1 MDKCSGVVAPTET
14 FDQDDVGA
22 STELLAQ
29 WLTDLTGH
37 LVNWRTVITV
47 AEVLP
52 VAGSVFAATDAI
64 GDIISLVQGTP
75 EYRADLF
82 NWVGLGINLFAIA
95 PIPGMSPARK
105 VMRPVLKSARASSKD
120 GMAQALLIAMENAL
134 ADVCRGDLENFV
146 KEIDRQLQ
154 TILASFAQKV
164 VDICQFLADLIR
176 SAADGTVKSTALTVI
191 FPGLRL
197 VAEASDYAKRKTG
210 YGLSRDQLGLG
221 PDPKLLALLEP
232 IALSLESLGRMA
244 GNKIAQIG
252 SKATPGS
259 LAAILDALKLA
270 LSKRKPVVMRANVN
284 ADGRVTQVRRVHPQN
299 GTEAAPRQRPARA
312 DPNCRKAGVAGGTGC
327 SISFALGS
335 ETISHTDFALPG
347 AFPINWNRTYRSTLG
362 AYDHSPFG
370 ARWITPFSSRF
381 DLAGDTLV
389 YHGIDGRS
397 QHYPLPD
404 VSKHHHDPIE
414 NLWVGRPEADKL
426 VLARGHVMHE
436 VYVRDG
442 DQFRLE
448 LISQQGGARIAL
460 FYEHRHA
467 DRSVLSDLVTY
478 QYETAHQ
485 HIHTQLDDHGRI
497 VALWLMRDGQPERQV
512 AGYEFDA
519 QGDLC
524 SARDETGAQ
533 WTYQYAHHLITRYT
547 DRTGR
552 GMNLEWVGEGSDA
565 KAIREWADDGSLDTR
580 LNWDPDIRLTCVT
593 DANGNQTRHFYDSL
607 GYTYRIIHPNG
618 DEEWLYRDRDKNV
631 TQHVHPDGT
640 ADHYVYDNR
649 GNLLQHTR
657 PDYTTVHHA
666 YDDLDQR
673 FKTRDAEGGLW
684 KYDYDQRGNI
694 IETQDPLENKTL
706 YTYNSDNLPIAI
718 TDANGGEKKLAY
730 NPDGQLTSYTD
741 CSGKTTQ
748 WKYNALGQLAKL
760 INAAGE
766 VTEYQYEAGQLVLL
780 IHPDKTTERFE
791 RDAEG
796 RLLSHTDALY
806 RRTAWTYN
814 EAGLIH
820 QRHNANDTTLT
831 YHWDKLGQL
840 VRLRNE
846 NNSEASFKYDPVG
859 RLLKETGFDKET
871 THYLYDNGSNLPT
884 RRVDGDR
891 TTHFE
896 YDPMGRLIQRKAA
909 RRGGDKW
916 EVETFAY
923 DGNGNLLAAN
933 NEACR
938 LQWFYDAAGNNT
950 REHQW
955 LDYLVKPQVA
965 VFRHEYDT
973 LNQRIATTRPDGH
986 RVSWLTYGS
995 GHLLALKLDDQELI
1009 SYERDDLHREIGR
1022 VQGNGLVQ
1030 RQTWSP
1036 NGQLLEQT
1044 LARQGESRRIAARS
1058 YRYDEAGQLCHI
1070 DDLNRGD
1077 LHYRYDPVGR
1087 LLEASRNYEKETFA
1101 FDPASN
1107 LLDPEAPPN
1116 PNPHSPHKLMDN
1128 VLRSYCGTQYRYD
1141 ERGNLQERIENGKT
1155 GKFTW
1160 DLYDRLRRYEDER
1173 LVVEFGYDAL
1183 GRRVYKD
1190 SRSKYRK
1197 RIQAGPVWNE
1207 NARRALDEKL
1217 GCDLTLFIW
1226 DGDTLAFEQRGR
1238 DGKGRTTH
1246 YVFEPGTFVPV
1257 AQGVMNH
1264 IEEML
1269 HQPAYSFPYDI
1280 DRDPVWQRKPMPKPF
1295 DALSWYQCDHLGT
1308 AMELTSNDGNVQWHG
1323 AYKAWGHTSQKQP
1336 DAELLQNCNSL
1347 HFQGQYFDSETG
1359 LHYNRHRYY
1368 DSRLGRFIG
1377 KDPIGFLGGIN
1388 IYMYAPNPTE
1398 WVDPLGLARKCQL
1411 GTYESL
1417 TNLDANRGDQLDAH
1431 EFIRHEALEQIGMTP
1446 EGKRSRNN
1454 PSIAIPRPMHIDA
1467 HRAESRLASF
1477 HLGLG
1482 RDEFQIG
1489 SNGKPSKR
1497 QMDIW
1502 QGALRA
1508 SGVPASRVRVL
1519 RNNAQQFLDCNCF
1532 CP

>member
-1 MDKCSGVVAPTET
+1 MLRRRRPTET

-154 TILASFAQKV
+154 TILAGFAQKV
-164 VDICQFLADLIR
+164 VDICQFFADLIR

-244 GNKIAQIG
+244 GNKIAQTG
-252 SKATPGS
+252 NKATPGS

-347 AFPINWNRTYRSTLG
+347 VFPINWNRTYRSTLG

-448 LISQQGGARIAL
+448 LISHQGGARIAL

-524 SARDETGAQ
+524 SARDEHGAQ

-552 GMNLEWVGEGSDA
+552 GMNLEWVGGGSDA

-580 LNWDPDIRLTCVT
+580 LNWDPDIRLTRVT

-631 TQHVHPDGT
+631 TQHVHTDGT

-684 KYDYDQRGNI
+684 KYDHDQRGNI

-730 NPDGQLTSYTD
+730 NPD
-741 CSGKTTQ
+741 
-748 WKYNALGQLAKL
+748 
-760 INAAGE
+760 
-766 VTEYQYEAGQLVLL
+766 
-780 IHPDKTTERFE
+780 
-791 RDAEG
+791 
-796 RLLSHTDALY
+796 
-806 RRTAWTYN
+806 
-814 EAGLIH
+814 
-820 QRHNANDTTLT
+820 
-831 YHWDKLGQL
+831 
-840 VRLRNE
+840 
-846 NNSEASFKYDPVG
+846 
-859 RLLKETGFDKET
+859 
-871 THYLYDNGSNLPT
+871 
-884 RRVDGDR
+884 
-891 TTHFE
+891 
-896 YDPMGRLIQRKAA
+896 
-909 RRGGDKW
+909 
-916 EVETFAY
+916 
-923 DGNGNLLAAN
+923 
-933 NEACR
+933 
-938 LQWFYDAAGNNT
+938 
-950 REHQW
+950 
-955 LDYLVKPQVA
+955 
-965 VFRHEYDT
+965 
-973 LNQRIATTRPDGH
+973 
-986 RVSWLTYGS
+986 
-995 GHLLALKLDDQELI
+995 
-1009 SYERDDLHREIGR
+1009 
-1022 VQGNGLVQ
+1022 
-1030 RQTWSP
+1030 
-1036 NGQLLEQT
+1036 
-1044 LARQGESRRIAARS
+1044 
-1058 YRYDEAGQLCHI
+1058 
-1070 DDLNRGD
+1070 
-1077 LHYRYDPVGR
+1077 
-1087 LLEASRNYEKETFA
+1087 
-1101 FDPASN
+1101 
-1107 LLDPEAPPN
+1107 
-1116 PNPHSPHKLMDN
+1116 
-1128 VLRSYCGTQYRYD
+1128 
-1141 ERGNLQERIENGKT
+1141 
-1155 GKFTW
+1155 
-1160 DLYDRLRRYEDER
+1160 
-1173 LVVEFGYDAL
+1173 
-1183 GRRVYKD
+1183 
-1190 SRSKYRK
+1190 
-1197 RIQAGPVWNE
+1197 
-1207 NARRALDEKL
+1207 
-1217 GCDLTLFIW
+1217 
-1226 DGDTLAFEQRGR
+1226 
-1238 DGKGRTTH
+1238 
-1246 YVFEPGTFVPV
+1246 
-1257 AQGVMNH
+1257 
-1264 IEEML
+1264 
-1269 HQPAYSFPYDI
+1269 
-1280 DRDPVWQRKPMPKPF
+1280 
-1295 DALSWYQCDHLGT
+1295 
-1308 AMELTSNDGNVQWHG
+1308 
-1323 AYKAWGHTSQKQP
+1323 
-1336 DAELLQNCNSL
+1336 
-1347 HFQGQYFDSETG
+1347 
-1359 LHYNRHRYY
+1359 
-1368 DSRLGRFIG
+1368 
-1377 KDPIGFLGGIN
+1377 
-1388 IYMYAPNPTE
+1388 
-1398 WVDPLGLARKCQL
+1398 
-1411 GTYESL
+1411 
-1417 TNLDANRGDQLDAH
+1417 
-1431 EFIRHEALEQIGMTP
+1431 
-1446 EGKRSRNN
+1446 
-1454 PSIAIPRPMHIDA
+1454 
-1467 HRAESRLASF
+1467 
-1477 HLGLG
+1477 
-1482 RDEFQIG
+1482 
-1489 SNGKPSKR
+1489 
-1497 QMDIW
+1497 
-1502 QGALRA
+1502 
-1508 SGVPASRVRVL
+1508 
-1519 RNNAQQFLDCNCF
+1519 
-1532 CP
+1532 